1 LPENWRKESA
11 AGDNDPTSGVLV
23 RTGGQAWGDSGPKR
37 LGTPVKPLAAGI
49 SGFPKH
55 ALF

>member
-49 SGFPKH
+49 SGFPNH